1 MEVSQL
7 RYFLELS
14 RVGSM
19 SKAAETLN
27 ISPQGISIAIRRL
40 EKELGGGT
48 LLSQFQGPDFDR
60 DRGGREK
67 RGGVRDKTSG
77 QDQRTVHDQ
86 GQRQN

>member
-40 EKELGGGT
+40 EKELG
-48 LLSQFQGPDFDR
+48 
-60 DRGGREK
+60 
-67 RGGVRDKTSG
+67 V
-77 QDQRTVHDQ
+77 
-86 GQRQN
+86 